1 MHEPFWPWADAG
13 NGYGRSCLVWRLM
26 SRTPETSA
34 RRSVCPTPK
43 HGPSAEDPPNQ
54 TRREVTQM
62 PDPRIAMLHE
72 LAEAAVEA
80 AAINTAPDCLD
91 RAGRQFG

>member
-1 MHEPFWPWADAG
+1 
-13 NGYGRSCLVWRLM
+13 
-26 SRTPETSA
+26 
-34 RRSVCPTPK
+34 
-43 HGPSAEDPPNQ
+43 
-54 TRREVTQM
+54 M